1 MSNVLGS
8 ISVHPPACLLY
19 WRIELISS
27 YKLTMNSNQ
36 LDFKD
41 ATGFIKKCQNTGLPE
56 AMRHCETPRG
66 QEKSIEGSCCELIKG
81 KF

>member
-1 MSNVLGS
+1 
-8 ISVHPPACLLY
+8 
-19 WRIELISS
+19 
-27 YKLTMNSNQ
+27 MNSNQ

-56 AMRHCETPRG
+56 AMRHWETPRG
-66 QEKSIEGSCCELIKG
+66 QEKSIAGSCCELIKG